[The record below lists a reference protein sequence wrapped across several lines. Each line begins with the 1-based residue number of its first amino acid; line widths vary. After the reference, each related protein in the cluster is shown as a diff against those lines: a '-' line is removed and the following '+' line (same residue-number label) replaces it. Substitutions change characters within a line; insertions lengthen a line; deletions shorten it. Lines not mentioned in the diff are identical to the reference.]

1 MFASRICRNKSQL
14 RCVLLGSHLPSGK
27 ILLGVPR
34 AGLKVSVQRDPLFRL
49 WTWSLLLVALGLTPG
64 GCNKS
69 PFKLNPVHGQVF
81 FKDQPLEGA
90 QIVFQPAGGTAKEQ
104 PMAYGTA
111 AADGS
116 FDLSTHPHGPGAVAG
131 DYVVF
136 ITSYGVDPK
145 NPEKKVSK
153 LPAKYADQANP
164 LLKATVKE
172 GKNDLEP
179 FRLK

>member
-1 MFASRICRNKSQL
+1 MGASLS
-14 RCVLLGSHLPSGK
+14 
-27 ILLGVPR
+27 
-34 AGLKVSVQRDPLFRL
+34 AAVSVQHDASLG
-49 WTWSLLLVALGLTPG
+49 TWSLLLVAIGLTLG
-64 GCNKS
+64 GCSKS
-69 PFKLNPVHGQVF
+69 PVKLNPVRGQLF

-90 QIVFQPAGGTAKEQ
+90 QIVFQPAGGTTKEQ

-111 AADGS
+111 SADGS
-116 FDLSTHPHGPGAVAG
+116 FSLDTHPYGPGAVAG
-131 DYVVF
+131 EYVVF

-145 NPEKKVSK
+145 DPEKKVSK

-172 GKNDLEP
+172 GKNELDP